1 MATIVRLRRRAWLIV
16 EVVASLVALLACQ
29 ATVAQAQSAAD
40 VYTQRCAACH
50 GPAGKGDGPAAK
62 MLKPGPA
69 PFSTSLP
76 DQTDDW
82 IAKVIAEGGKGV
94 GEPPMMPAYP
104 TLSADEVKAMVA
116 YVKQLGGQ

>member
-1 MATIVRLRRRAWLIV
+1 MIPNYYLRKGPVIAAAALIT
-16 EVVASLVALLACQ
+16 LLA
-29 ATVAQAQSAAD
+29 ASIGNAGAQDAPTT
-40 VYTQRCAACH
+40 YKTKCAACH
-50 GPAGKGDGPAAK
+50 GDSGKGDGPAAK
-62 MLKPGPA
+62 MLKPPPTGFA
-69 PFSTSLP
+69 VSLKGKA
-76 DQTDDW
+76 DDW

>member
-1 MATIVRLRRRAWLIV
+1 MATIAWRARSGWWIV
-16 EVVASLVALLACQ
+16 EVLAGGVALLVFQ
-29 ATVAQAQSAAD
+29 ATLVQAQSAAEI
-40 VYTQRCAACH
+40 YTQRCAACH

-82 IAKVIAEGGKGV
+82 IAKVIKQGGPAV
-94 GEPPMMPAYP
+94 GLSVAMPAQP
-104 TLSADEVKAMVA
+104 NLSDDQLKALA
-116 YVKQLGGQ
+116 QYIQRLH

>member
-16 EVVASLVALLACQ
+16 EVLASLVTLLACQ

-82 IAKVIAEGGKGV
+82 IAKVIKQGGPAEGLSV
-94 GEPPMMPAYP
+94 AMPAQP
-104 TLSADEVKAMVA
+104 NLSDDQLKALVK
-116 YVKQLGGQ
+116 YIQRLH